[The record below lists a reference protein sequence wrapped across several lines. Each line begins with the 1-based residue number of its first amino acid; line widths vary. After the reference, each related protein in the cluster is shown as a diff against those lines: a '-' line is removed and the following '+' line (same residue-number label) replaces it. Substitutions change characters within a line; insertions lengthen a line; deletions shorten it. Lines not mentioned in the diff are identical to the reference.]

1 MTAANAR
8 SKHPAS
14 VVIGHVGV
22 ANIILAFILKWVV
35 AWTAQ
40 ATSLTIG
47 LLIPGILLLTV
58 PFFAK
63 ALKSI

>member
-1 MTAANAR
+1 
-8 SKHPAS
+8 
-14 VVIGHVGV
+14 VVIGHIGV
-22 ANIILAFILKWVV
+22 ANIVLAFILKWIV

-47 LLIPGILLLTV
+47 LIIPAVLLLTV

-63 ALKSI
+63 ALKSV

>member
-1 MTAANAR
+1 MSAANAR

-22 ANIILAFILKWVV
+22 ANIFLVFALKWIV

-40 ATSLTIG
+40 ATSLTFG
-47 LLIPGILLLTV
+47 LLFPGILLLAV

-63 ALKSI
+63 ALKSV